1 MEKFTGNYS
10 NTEHNF
16 VIQNIP
22 ENQLLTEFEL
32 QIFSVLQNILLRG
45 CPTILS
51 EYLQNELDLNE
62 YYKDNDFNNSI
73 CLISN
78 EKQEWVSTIGG
89 NEENQDFPAKDF
101 YDLIPELFPEY
112 PFIQN
117 LIQPETL
124 ITEIVDTNV
133 NMFVS
138 QRVDFYIEFSK
149 LVIEIDGGQH
159 QDNIAFDNARD
170 ELFNNNSINTIRI
183 KTTDIRNRTEVFTQR
198 VEEIKNRI
206 NNFQDKIRYYT
217 KKEYSDLEI
226 KTKLIPT
233 AALRWQIL
241 ILTLLEKSALR
252 IEDEVWN
259 INILKYDFTGF
270 FEKATKDLFIWLR
283 NLYKLQ
289 DKEFIDPKIN
299 ITYNKSFQNNYLNI
313 DFSILKRW
321 TDENKQ
327 NPNTIFVRTDYSQ
340 EKNFFTVSC
349 CNPINYQLREEY
361 HKEYLEFFLKNIFNK
376 PYFRQGQL
384 PIICNSLNRNDTI
397 GLLPTGS
404 GKSICYQLTA
414 ILQPGIS
421 FVVAPLKSLMIDQK
435 ENLDAAFVS
444 NTNYISSDQTTE
456 ERKIVQKNFEQ
467 GKYLFIWISPER
479 FQILAFRRVLQTI
492 NEKYT
497 IMYAVIDEVHCL
509 SEWGHDFR
517 ISYLNLSKTI
527 RKKCPNAKF
536 LGLTAT
542 ASSRVHKDIKAEFQI
557 DDENIKTLVSFDR
570 EELTFRVIHCNNID
584 KLNYTRDLIDKF
596 YNIPNTKN
604 KATLIFTP
612 YVNTPFGCYGVY
624 KQLKNDYK
632 DNINYYSGSI
642 PKDNNAIMED
652 DEFENYKRQ
661 VQKDFKSN
669 NHKILV
675 ATKAFGM
682 GIDKQNIN
690 MSIHYGIPQSIEG
703 FYQEAGRA
711 GRHPDKNKAKSACYI
726 LFSDD
731 YKDVI
736 DALNNPNTTINVYKN
751 LLVKYEKN
759 RNDILR
765 QLYFYLNTYT
775 GIENEINDIVSFI
788 NTFFRKEQVVTIHYN
803 NKSEKEKYEKCIYRL
818 TLLNVVNDYS
828 IDFNASE
835 FKINFNI
842 ISDDSLFIGL
852 YNFIKKY
859 ELISKK
865 ELRERI
871 NLVQE
876 QNLSTRY
883 FNYLINWI
891 YDNIAYERRQS
902 LKGIADLC
910 RNYQDPVSF
919 KAKIVSYFEV
929 SEITFI
935 LQHISENPLEFSKW
949 FNVFRNRD
957 GNNLLDGYMVNDRQA
972 VESLKYKL
980 QRFLESYKTN
990 IGLNFISG
998 LVRLCLNEF
1007 DDADGKMRFISS
1019 LYSIKEKFKE
1029 SDVDLI
1035 INNLLEIGVLLSI
1048 EKKLILSESVLEIFN
1063 NYSLLVYE
1071 KLGDDFSLNILIKSK
1086 TNILKSINKVLY
1098 D

>member
-22 ENQLLTEFEL
+22 ENQLVSESEL
-32 QIFSVLQNILLRG
+32 QIFSVLKNILLRG

-89 NEENQDFPAKDF
+89 NEEKQDFPAKDF
-101 YDLIPELFPEY
+101 YDLIPELFPEFK
-112 PFIQN
+112 FIQN

-124 ITEIVDTNV
+124 ITDIIDTND
-133 NMFVS
+133 NTD
-138 QRVDFYIEFSK
+138 QRVDFYLEFAK

-159 QDNIAFDNARD
+159 QNNIAFDNARD
-170 ELFNNNSINTIRI
+170 ALFNNNNIITIRI
-183 KTTDIRNRTEVFTQR
+183 NTFDIRNKSEVFNQKI
-198 VEEIKNRI
+198 EEIKNRI
-206 NNFQDKIRYYT
+206 NNFQDKITYYS
-217 KKEYSDLEI
+217 KKEYTDLEI

-233 AALRWQIL
+233 AVLRWQIL
-241 ILTLLEKSALR
+241 ILTLLEKNALR

-289 DKEFIDPKIN
+289 DKEFIDPNIN
-299 ITYNKSFQNNYLNI
+299 ITYKKSFLNNYFNI

-321 TDENKQ
+321 TDENEQ
-327 NPNTIFVRTDYSQ
+327 YPNTIFVRTDYLQ
-340 EKNFFTVSC
+340 EKDYFTVSC
-349 CNPINYQLREEY
+349 NNPINYQLKEEL

-376 PYFRQGQL
+376 PNFRQGQL

-584 KLNYTRDLIDKF
+584 KLNYTRELIDK
-596 YNIPNTKN
+596 YYKIPNTKN

-612 YVNTPFGCYGVY
+612 YVNGDFGCYDLY
-624 KQLKNDYK
+624 KSLVNNFP
-632 DNINYYSGSI
+632 NIVNYYSGSV
-642 PKDNNAIMED
+642 PKDNGAPIMNKD
-652 DEFENYKRQ
+652 IFEEYKRN
-661 VQKDFKSN
+661 VQKDFKN
-669 NHKILV
+669 NKIKILT

-690 MSIHYGIPQSIEG
+690 LTIHYGIPQSIEA

-711 GRHPDKNKAKSACYI
+711 GRHQDKNKAKSACYI
-726 LFSDD
+726 LFSDEND
-731 YKDVI
+731 RVI
-736 DALNNPNTTINVYKN
+736 NAINNPNTTINEFNN
-751 LLVKYEKN
+751 LLNLN
-759 RNDILR
+759 RQDILR
-765 QLYFYLNTYT
+765 QLFFFLNTYT
-775 GIENEINDIVSFI
+775 GVDNEINDIVSFI

-910 RNYQDPVSF
+910 RNFQDPVSF
-919 KAKIVSYFEV
+919 KAKVVSYFEV
-929 SEITFI
+929 TEITFI
-935 LQHISENPLEFSKW
+935 LQHISENPLDFTKW

-998 LVRLCLNEF
+998 FVRLCLNEF
-1007 DDADGKMRFISS
+1007 NDADGKIRFISS
-1019 LYSIKEKFKE
+1019 LNSVKEKFKE
-1029 SDVDLI
+1029 SDIDLI
-1035 INNLLEIGVLLSI
+1035 INNLLEIGSLLSI
-1048 EKKLILSESVLEIFN
+1048 EKKLLLSESVLETFN

>member
-22 ENQLLTEFEL
+22 ESQLVSESEL

-51 EYLQNELDLNE
+51 EYLQNELELNE
-62 YYKDNDFNNSI
+62 YYRDNDFNNSI

-124 ITEIVDTNV
+124 ITDIVETEKKD
-133 NMFVS
+133 
-138 QRVDFYIEFSK
+138 QRVDFYLEFAK
-149 LVIEIDGGQH
+149 LVIEIDGEQH
-159 QDNIAFDNARD
+159 KNNIENDNARD
-170 ELFNNNSINTIRI
+170 ALFNYNNNKTIRI
-183 KTTDIRNRTEVFTQR
+183 ETTDIRNRTEVFTQKI
-198 VEEIKNRI
+198 EEIKNRI
-206 NNFQDKIRYYT
+206 NHFQDKINYYS

-233 AALRWQIL
+233 AVLRWQIL
-241 ILTLLEKSALR
+241 ILTLLEKGALK

-270 FEKATKDLFIWLR
+270 FEKAIKDLFIWLL

-289 DKEFIDPKIN
+289 DKEFLEPKIN
-299 ITYNKSFQNNYLNI
+299 ITYNKLFQNNFINI

-321 TDENKQ
+321 TDENIQ
-327 NPNTIFVRTDYSQ
+327 NPNTIYVRTDYLQ
-340 EKNFFTVSC
+340 EKNYFTVSC
-349 CNPINYQLREEY
+349 SKPIIYQLKEEN
-361 HKEYLEFFLKNIFNK
+361 HREYLEFFLKNIFNK
-376 PYFRQGQL
+376 PNFRQGQL

-435 ENLDAAFVS
+435 ENLDAEFVS
-444 NTNYISSDQTTE
+444 NTNYISSDQTTD

-479 FQILAFRRVLQTI
+479 FQISTFRDVLRLI
-492 NEKYT
+492 NANYT

-527 RKKCPNAKF
+527 SLLCPNAKF

-542 ASSRVHKDIKAEFQI
+542 ASSRVHKDIKADFQI
-557 DDENIKTLVSFDR
+557 DAENIKTLVSFDR
-570 EELTFRVIHCNNID
+570 EELTFRVIHCNSTD
-584 KLNYTRDLIDKF
+584 KLNNTRDLIDNF
-596 YNIPNTKN
+596 YNISNTDN

-612 YVNTPFGCYGVY
+612 YVNGDFGCYGLY
-624 KQLKNDYK
+624 NQLVNNY
-632 DNINYYSGSI
+632 NNLINYYSGTV
-642 PKDNNAIMED
+642 PRVNNLAIMSD
-652 DEFENYKRQ
+652 NEFDNYKRQ

-690 MSIHYGIPQSIEG
+690 LTIHYGIPQSIEG

-726 LFSDD
+726 LFSDENNN
-731 YKDVI
+731 VI
-736 DALNNPNTTINVYKN
+736 NAINNPKTTIDDFNN
-751 LLVKYEKN
+751 LLLNQN
-759 RNDILR
+759 RQDILR
-765 QLYFYLNTYT
+765 QLYFFTDSYT
-775 GIENEINDIVSFI
+775 GIENEIQ
-788 NTFFRKEQVVTIHYN
+788 ETIQFMTNFYRPNQTRNVHYN
-803 NKSEKEKYEKCIYRL
+803 NKSEREKYEKCIYRL
-818 TLLNVVNDYS
+818 TLLNVIDDYT
-828 IDFNASE
+828 IDFNANE
-835 FKINFNI
+835 FQVHFNI
-842 ISDDSLFIGL
+842 ISDDSFFNGL
-852 YNFIKKY
+852 YNFVTKY
-859 ELISKK
+859 ELLTEN
-865 ELRERI
+865 ELLQRV
-871 NLVQE
+871 NLIHV
-876 QNLSTRY
+876 NTLKARCLH
-883 FNYLINWI
+883 YLIHWK

-910 RNYQDPVSF
+910 RNFQDPVSF
-919 KAKIVSYFEV
+919 KAKVVSYFEV
-929 SEITFI
+929 TEITFI
-935 LQHISENPLEFSKW
+935 LQHISENPLDFTKW

-998 LVRLCLNEF
+998 FVRLCLNEF
-1007 DDADGKMRFISS
+1007 NDADGKIRFISS
-1019 LYSIKEKFKE
+1019 LNSVKEKFKE
-1029 SDVDLI
+1029 SDIDLI
-1035 INNLLEIGVLLSI
+1035 INNLLEIGSLLSI
-1048 EKKLILSESVLEIFN
+1048 EKKLIFSESVLEIFN

-1071 KLGDDFSLNILIKSK
+1071 KLGDDYSLNNLIKSK
-1086 TNILKSINKVLY
+1086 TKILKRINKVLY
-1098 D
+1098 G